1 MACRM
6 LSPQTFPHEFEFEFR
21 INDPLSLTSEQMGG
35 IQKALQAHESRGR
48 RQQHESEGEEV

>member
-1 MACRM
+1 M
-6 LSPQTFPHEFEFEFR
+6 LSPQTFPHEFEFESR
-21 INDPLSLTSEQMGG
+21 INEPSLLTSEQMGG